1 MTYRLITFLLLGF
14 SSISLAEGPAF
25 SETDRRIPVPLSVV
39 ERNQVQY
46 EMREFLHGLYNI
58 HIALSNADMKAVA
71 VAARPM
77 GPLLERIPPSMR
89 ERLPEEFTQIAI
101 AQREAFDA
109 LARDAESKGDMRHT
123 LGQVAEVLTYC
134 SGCHDTYRF
143 QVMPARG
150 RK

>member
-1 MTYRLITFLLLGF
+1 
-14 SSISLAEGPAF
+14 
-25 SETDRRIPVPLSVV
+25 VNVV
-39 ERNQVQY
+39 ERNQVLY

-58 HIALSNADMKAVA
+58 QIALSNEDMKAVA
-71 VAARPM
+71 VTAKPM
-77 GPLLERIPPSMR
+77 GGLLERFPSSVR

-101 AQREAFDA
+101 ALREAFEA

-123 LGQVAEVLTYC
+123 AGQIAEVLTYC

-143 QVMPARG
+143 QLMPARG